1 MKRNWVTTVAFSSV
15 VCGLAVWLASRPA
28 VGAPPAAQNKPA
40 PGANRVAASA
50 APAADAQRA
59 LLARGEHLVLSS
71 GCNDCHTPLKL
82 GKNGPEPDM
91 SRMLSGHPE
100 QMKLPPPPAASM
112 PWLVAADATNTAW
125 AGPWGVSFTAN
136 LTPDVETGLGGWSRE
151 EFAQAIKSGRHRG
164 RGRPVLPPMPIPA
177 YRNFTD
183 DELSAI
189 FAYLGSIPALKNRV
203 PEPLPPPK
211 GAHG

>member
-1 MKRNWVTTVAFSSV
+1 MKRQLVTTLLVSSALV
-15 VCGLAVWLASRPA
+15 GAAAWLSSRTA
-28 VGAPPAAQNKPA
+28 TGAPPAPVTAKSSTP
-40 PGANRVAASA
+40 A
-50 APAADAQRA
+50 APASTEARA
-59 LLARGEHLVLSS
+59 AIIARGEHLVLTA

-100 QMKLPPPPAASM
+100 AMKLPPPPAPSV
-112 PWLVAADATNTAW
+112 PWLVSATATNTAW

-136 LTPDVETGLGGWSRE
+136 LTPDADTGLGAWSE
-151 EFAQAIKSGRHRG
+151 QEFAQTMKGGRHRG

-177 YRNFTD
+177 YKNFSD
-183 DELSAI
+183 DELAAI

-203 PEPLPPPK
+203 PEPLPPPAQAR
-211 GAHG
+211 AHG